1 MLPDVPSQTSPP
13 VEFDEVL
20 VLNKLV
26 TMSRC
31 SWATDKEPRAQ
42 HTALVSVHLTR
53 GVHPKGRAV
62 PVNAL
67 DLARTHCD
75 LPMGGPEV
83 HRTLPQNRFLAESF
97 AQRKHMDKFLST
109 DATSHTH
116 TDVQHRDKGPLN
128 DT

>member
-1 MLPDVPSQTSPP
+1 MLPDVSSQTSSPA
-13 VEFDEVL
+13 EFDEVL
-20 VLNKLV
+20 VLNKHV

-42 HTALVSVHLTR
+42 HTALVSVHL
-53 GVHPKGRAV
+53 KGRAV

-67 DLARTHCD
+67 DLVRTHCD
-75 LPMGGPEV
+75 LRIEGPEV
-83 HRTLPQNRFLAESF
+83 HRTLPQNRFPAESF
-97 AQRKHMDKFLST
+97 AQRKHMVKFLST
-109 DATSHTH
+109 DAASHTH